1 MSKKKITLIIMLV
14 LLFIGLCV
22 LLYPSISSYWN
33 SKVQSK
39 SIASYEQ
46 ILKSMQPEDYSKIF
60 EEAEIYNKKLNEI
73 QFPLRDY
80 SNVEGYFDAINL
92 DGKGMM
98 GYITID
104 SIGVEIPIYH
114 GTSTEVLAF
123 AAGHMQGTSIPIGG
137 ESTHSVLSAHRGLP
151 NARLFT
157 DLPKVQVGDS
167 FTVTILD
174 RVMIYQVDQILT
186 VLPENTT
193 EINVVEGKDYCTL
206 ITCTPYG
213 INSHRLLVRG
223 TRVETLSTKQRY
235 VGDEAYRIDELVV
248 TPIVALPI
256 ILILL
261 IIVALQP
268 VKQIQIMDNDMY
280 DDDEEDEK
288 SGEDSEPEK

>member
-33 SKVQSK
+33 SKTQSQ
-39 SIASYEQ
+39 AVTNYEDM
-46 ILKSMQPEDYSKIF
+46 IKALTPADYSRYF
-60 EEAEIYNKKLNEI
+60 EEADKYNKSLRE
-73 QFPLRDY
+73 QTFPLRNY
-80 SNVEGYFDAINL
+80 NYVEGYFETL
-92 DGKGMM
+92 DLNGNGMM
-98 GYITID
+98 GYVTID

-114 GTSTEVLAF
+114 GTSDKILAF

-193 EINVVEGKDYCTL
+193 EINVVEGQDYCTL

-256 ILILL
+256 IFILL

-280 DDDEEDEK
+280 DEDDEDEEP
-288 SGEDSEPEK
+288 GEDSEPEK